1 MANWRNRDK
10 KIQKRK
16 DTMNMAKE
24 FCTNKE
30 YTRVQDTNTIRRD
43 VQEKLRQ
50 QDLNLGDDMED

>member
-16 DTMNMAKE
+16 DTKKMAKA
-24 FCTNKE
+24 FSTNKE
-30 YTRVQDTNTIRRD
+30 YTRVKDTNTKRRD
-43 VQEKLRQ
+43 VQEKLSQ

>member
-16 DTMNMAKE
+16 DTKKMAKA
-24 FCTNKE
+24 FSTNKE
-30 YTRVQDTNTIRRD
+30 YTRVKDTITKRRD